1 MLRDYRLLLNDIQ
14 VSCEKIGRYTA
25 GMTMQQFMADERT
38 FDAVMRN
45 LEIIGEATKRLP
57 QEVRSRDPLEWR
69 KIAGLR
75 DILIHEYFGID
86 EDVISD
92 VVQNHVPE
100 LLEQIK
106 YIRSLEEA
114 NNA

>member
-1 MLRDYRLLLNDIQ
+1 MLRDYRLLLSDIQ
-14 VSCEKIGRYTA
+14 ISCEKIGRYTT
-25 GMTMQQFMADERT
+25 GMTLQQFVADERT

-45 LEIIGEATKRLP
+45 LEVIGEATKRLP
-57 QEVRSRDPLEWR
+57 QEIRSRYPLEWR

-86 EDVISD
+86 EDIIWDVIE
-92 VVQNHVPE
+92 NHVPE
-100 LLEQIK
+100 LLERVK
-106 YIRSLEEA
+106 HIRSVEEA